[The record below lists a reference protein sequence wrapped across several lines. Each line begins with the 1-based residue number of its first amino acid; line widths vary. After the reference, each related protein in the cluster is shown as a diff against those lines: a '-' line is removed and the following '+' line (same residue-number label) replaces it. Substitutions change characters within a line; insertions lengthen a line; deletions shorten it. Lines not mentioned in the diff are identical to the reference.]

1 MLNGPPDA
9 VINTFSTLLFL
20 VSWIKDHIEKCS
32 ESTGMNLTLNLSNSF
47 LINDQPQI
55 MDSLLAIATFFA
67 NLIIF
72 KVGLKPSKPEIAF
85 NI

>member
-1 MLNGPPDA
+1 
-9 VINTFSTLLFL
+9 
-20 VSWIKDHIEKCS
+20 
-32 ESTGMNLTLNLSNSF
+32 MNLTLNLSNSF
-47 LINDQPQI
+47 FINDHPQI
-55 MDSLLAIATFFA
+55 IDSLFAIAIFFV